1 MDKKSRFGINSEKFW
16 VFSFALAIPLILFP
30 KVYKSYNDQYPQIYF
45 YCLSASVIGIIGIWN
60 FFKYQ
65 IPQIKITI
73 IDLLI
78 ILLAL
83 YHIFYQLLY
92 AQYFDLL
99 IIARMLAGITIFISV
114 RILKKTKW
122 GIDIFFDILIA
133 SGIIEVLVI
142 LVEVIKIHSFYPNS
156 IHSINGTFGNPNVV
170 GIFLALLVPIAIFKY
185 QKLQNG
191 KFIYL
196 IFSLLFIS
204 TIVLTKC
211 RSAIIYL
218 IFSSAVYLFL
228 NFAQTNFRKLI
239 LISFVITLL
248 LITLLNIWGKK
259 KDSNTSRRLI
269 WKITW
274 EMIKEKPLTGY
285 GLANFEKE
293 YNLYQSQYL
302 KNKSTSVNELYETGY
317 VRQPYNEFFYFWVTD
332 GITNFLIYL
341 SVGIL
346 AAFYLLKSVIDQNNQ
361 ILFTSSVSLVAL
373 FLVSVFTYTF
383 YVPEIEMFL
392 FLHLGII
399 ASQIKSVKI
408 TTINVKVLIV
418 PVICGTL
425 FIGIYACT
433 LIKADYQVSKTIE
446 SKLPNLQVNVFEK
459 YYYLNST
466 NPQFLF
472 NYALALI
479 KARRYGEAIHQLEIV
494 KSYSSY
500 YEIYYVAGISNELV
514 QRYDIAE
521 QNYQTA
527 SALYPSMFRPNY
539 SLFKLYLKENKLEKA
554 IEIAQKI
561 DQMPVKV
568 NTSVTQKIKCE
579 IESFLSH
586 KVYSK

>member
-1 MDKKSRFGINSEKFW
+1 MESGKINIDNKRW
-16 VFSFALAIPLILFP
+16 GLSFALAIPLILFP

-78 ILLAL
+78 TLLAL

-114 RILKKTKW
+114 RILKKTKC
-122 GIDIFFDILIA
+122 GIEIFLDVLISA
-133 SGIIEVLVI
+133 GIIEVLVV
-142 LVEVIKIHSFYPNS
+142 LVEILKIHSFYPNS

-170 GIFLALLVPIAIFKY
+170 GIFLALLVPIAIFKS
-185 QKLQNG
+185 QKSQNE
-191 KFIYL
+191 KFIYLFFSSIFILTVILTMCRSAIVFL
-196 IFSLLFIS
+196 IFSLLTYAVSYFS
-204 TIVLTKC
+204 
-211 RSAIIYL
+211 L
-218 IFSSAVYLFL
+218 IRFK
-228 NFAQTNFRKLI
+228 KLI
-239 LISFVITLL
+239 LISLIIFGLFVSLL
-248 LITLLNIWGKK
+248 SIWGSK
-259 KDSNTSRRLI
+259 KDSNESRRLI
-269 WKITW
+269 WKVTW
-274 EMIKEKPLTGY
+274 KMIKEKPLTGY

-302 KNKSTSVNELYETGY
+302 KHKSTSVNELYATGY
-317 VRQPYNEFFYFWVTD
+317 IRQPYNEFYYFWVTG
-332 GITNFLIYL
+332 GITNLLIYF
-341 SVGIL
+341 SFGIL
-346 AAFYLLKSVIDQNNQ
+346 AAFYFLKSFNDQNNQ
-361 ILFTSSVSLVAL
+361 ILFTSALSLVSV
-373 FLVSVFTYTF
+373 FLVSAFTYTF
-383 YVPEIEMFL
+383 YVPEIELFL

-399 ASQIKSVKI
+399 ATQIKPVKI
-408 TTINVKVLIV
+408 TTINVRALIV
-418 PVICGTL
+418 SVICGTL
-425 FIGIYACT
+425 FIGIYACN

-446 SKLPNLQVNVFEK
+446 SKLPSVQVNVFEK

-472 NYALALI
+472 NYALSLI

-514 QRYDIAE
+514 QRFDIAK
-521 QNYQTA
+521 QNYLTA

-539 SLFKLYLKENKLEKA
+539 ALFRLYLKENKQDEATA
-554 IEIAQKI
+554 IALKI
-561 DQMPVKV
+561 DRMPVKV
-568 NTSVTQKIKCE
+568 NSTVTQKIKHE
-579 IESFLSH
+579 IKSFLTH
-586 KVYSK
+586 NAYSK